1 MDDSEYESD
10 FIDDSRETNYVNQH
24 LNLRLDDVVHL
35 VYLKLTN
42 CPLEDGDELYVNAA
56 EAAFSK
62 LSATMQT
69 LSAQAE
75 AGWTHDFSMLLKR
88 SHAANIIYDKRAKI
102 KIRTNGICAACGRDE
117 DLCDARVDLF
127 GNFDVST
134 ICQPATL
141 KEDWETFKKD
151 HVEKIDRE
159 TDHGTFFLG
168 TDCLRKFKTMWKA
181 KTYVVDLI
189 DSVAD
194 AIERND
200 TGVGYTDE
208 STGRFVAHYIY
219 PSVDDF
225 KILEQR
231 IRRAIVNSNVG
242 PTWGWPPSQFSGPN
256 AVASWVEARRRRRIT
271 LKALYLTGLAN
282 VGRERNKQGDEDD
295 DGASS
300 HDAENSCSEE
310 EMVGV
315 RTRKQ
320 GKQKAAA
327 PKKRR
332 IVESEDEWLAEDGE
346 EDDEEE
352 EEDED
357 EEDVPLVQRAPSE
370 QGLQSGGDLSPQVH
384 RHVLAGMH
392 ALGSDF
398 SLNGQHRKAACITS
412 GIMLIHELMEALE
425 KERGTLA

>member
-75 AGWTHDFSMLLKR
+75 AGWTHNFAMLLKR
-88 SHAANIIYDKRAKI
+88 SHAANITYDRRAKI

-151 HVEKIDRE
+151 HVETIDRE

-168 TDCLRKFKTMWKA
+168 NDCLKKFKISWMA

-200 TGVGYTDE
+200 TGVGYIDK
-208 STGRFVAHYIY
+208 STGQFTATNIY
-219 PSVDDF
+219 PSIDDF
-225 KILEQR
+225 SLLQEQ
-231 IRRAIVNSNVG
+231 IRRAIVNSNVD
-242 PTWGWPPSQFSGPN
+242 PPWGWPCSLFSGPN

-332 IVESEDEWLAEDGE
+332 IVESEDEWLAED
-346 EDDEEE
+346 DDEEE
-352 EEDED
+352 VDED

-370 QGLQSGGDLSPQVH
+370 QGLQSGGDLSSR
-384 RHVLAGMH
+384 RHVSRAVLAGMH
-392 ALGSDF
+392 DLAREF
-398 SLNGQHRKAACITS
+398 SLNGQHRKAACVTS
-412 GIMLIHELMEALE
+412 AIMLIHELMEAVE
-425 KERGTLA
+425 KKAR

>member
-10 FIDDSRETNYVNQH
+10 FINDSKEETNYVNQH
-24 LNLRLDDVVHL
+24 LNLRLDDAVHF
-35 VYLKLTN
+35 VYLKLTD

-75 AGWTHDFSMLLKR
+75 AGWTHNFAMLLKR
-88 SHAANIIYDKRAKI
+88 SHAAHITYDKRAKI

-117 DLCDARVDLF
+117 DLCDARLDLF
-127 GNFDVST
+127 GSFDVST
-134 ICQPATL
+134 ICHPATL
-141 KEDWETFKKD
+141 KEDWNAFKKN
-151 HVEKIDRE
+151 HVETIDRE

-168 TDCLRKFKTMWKA
+168 NDCLKKFKISWMA

-200 TGVGYTDE
+200 TGVGYIDK
-208 STGRFVAHYIY
+208 STGQFTATNIY
-219 PSVDDF
+219 PSIDDF
-225 KILEQR
+225 RLLQEQ
-231 IRRAIVNSNVG
+231 IRRAIVNSNVD
-242 PTWGWPPSQFSGPN
+242 PPWGWPCSLFSGPN

-282 VGRERNKQGDEDD
+282 VGRERNEQG
-295 DGASS
+295 G
-300 HDAENSCSEE
+300 
-310 EMVGV
+310 
-315 RTRKQ
+315 
-320 GKQKAAA
+320 
-327 PKKRR
+327 
-332 IVESEDEWLAEDGE
+332 
-346 EDDEEE
+346 
-352 EEDED
+352 EDED
-357 EEDVPLVQRAPSE
+357 EEDVPLVQRAPSASSE
-370 QGLQSGGDLSPQVH
+370 RGLRSGGDLSPH

-392 ALGSDF
+392 DLASDL
-398 SLNGQHRKAACITS
+398 SLNGQHRKAASITA

-425 KERGTLA
+425 K

>member
-10 FIDDSRETNYVNQH
+10 FINDTKEKNNYANQH
-24 LNLRLDDVVHL
+24 LNLRLDDAVHL
-35 VYLKLTN
+35 VYLKLTD
-42 CPLEDGDELYVNAA
+42 CPLEDGDEVYIEAA

-62 LSATMQT
+62 LCSTMKT

-75 AGWTHDFSMLLKR
+75 AGWTHDFSRLLKR
-88 SHAANIIYDKRAKI
+88 SHAAHITHDKRAKR

-127 GNFDVST
+127 GSFDVST

-141 KEDWETFKKD
+141 KEDWETFKRD

-168 TDCLRKFKTMWKA
+168 TDCLKKFKISWMA

-189 DSVAD
+189 NSVAD

-219 PSVDDF
+219 PSIDDF
-225 KILEQR
+225 SLLQEQ
-231 IRRAIVNSNVG
+231 IRRAIVNSNVD
-242 PTWGWPPSQFSGPN
+242 PPWGWPCSLFSGPN

-282 VGRERNKQGDEDD
+282 VGRVGKEQGGEDD

-332 IVESEDEWLAEDGE
+332 IVESEDEWLAED
-346 EDDEEE
+346 DEEE
-352 EEDED
+352 EVDED

-370 QGLQSGGDLSPQVH
+370 QGLQSGGDLSS
-384 RHVLAGMH
+384 RRRVLAGMH
-392 ALGSDF
+392 DLASDL
-398 SLNGQHRKAACITS
+398 SLNGQHRKAASITA

-425 KERGTLA
+425 KQRAR